1 MIWFKLEVSNGDELN
16 GSELITA
23 KVTELL
29 GTKELLY
36 TGSHEINEQEIVVEE
51 RFWQEYG
58 EWEFELMAEALEE
71 EEPLEVDGAEVIVI
85 FSVEEKK
92 VIQIS
97 TDDLPVWYIKAQ

>member
-1 MIWFKLEVSNGDELN
+1 MIWFKLEISNGDELN

-36 TGSHEINEQEIVVEE
+36 TGSHEIIEQEIMVEE
-51 RFWQEYG
+51 E
-58 EWEFELMAEALEE
+58 
-71 EEPLEVDGAEVIVI
+71 
-85 FSVEEKK
+85 K

>member
-1 MIWFKLEVSNGDELN
+1 MIWFKLEISNGDELN

-36 TGSHEINEQEIVVEE
+36 TGSHEINEQEIVVED
-51 RFWQEYG
+51 RCWDEYG
-58 EWEFELMAEALEE
+58 EWEFDLLSEGEE

-85 FSVEEKK
+85 NTIEEEK

-97 TDDLPVWYIKAQ
+97 TDDLPAWYIKAQ

>member
-1 MIWFKLEVSNGDELN
+1 
-16 GSELITA
+16 
-23 KVTELL
+23 
-29 GTKELLY
+29 
-36 TGSHEINEQEIVVEE
+36 
-51 RFWQEYG
+51 
-58 EWEFELMAEALEE
+58 MAEALEE

>member
-1 MIWFKLEVSNGDELN
+1 MIWFKLEIINGNEVSD
-16 GSELITA
+16 SKLITA

-36 TGSHEINEQEIVVEE
+36 TGSHEIIEQEIMVEE

-58 EWEFELMAEALEE
+58 EWEFDLMAEALEE
-71 EEPLEVDGAEVIVI
+71 QEPLEVDGAEVIVI
-85 FSVEEKK
+85 FSIEEEK

>member
-1 MIWFKLEVSNGDELN
+1 MIWFKLEVINGNEVNDN
-16 GSELITA
+16 ELITA

-36 TGSHEINEQEIVVEE
+36 TGSHELMEQAIVAEE

-58 EWEFELMAEALEE
+58 EWEFDLMAEALEE